1 MGGAV
6 WSDATPGA
14 VRSGVIPPPK
24 TTPLH
29 APEQEKNKYLMN
41 TLYNS
46 LSINVI
52 HLVAENNLF
61 CLAPELVRQVQHT
74 LLKGGIRR

>member
-29 APEQEKNKYLMN
+29 DPVRWTSWGMRGLREEADQEKEGK
-41 TLYNS
+41 
-46 LSINVI
+46 V
-52 HLVAENNLF
+52 
-61 CLAPELVRQVQHT
+61 VR
-74 LLKGGIRR
+74 KP